1 MGASLLRSIA
11 RIVSKMRFLILA
23 ALFSLAACASVG
35 RNQQWEEFKGAFRRE
50 FRDLKHESERRQ
62 VFESNLDFIEYH
74 NAKFEK
80 GLSSYK
86 MGVNQFTDMTY
97 EEFSNIMLME
107 TRYNM
112 QAASDEVSQMKK
124 PKSSTPSHHDWRDE
138 GVLNDVKDQKS
149 CGSCWAFSAVGS
161 TEAAWAR
168 AGNGLVSLSEQELV
182 DCGAGDCNGGWVD
195 RAFDTILDQG
205 GLMSEE
211 DYPYTAHNAVHGCQY
226 DDDKKVASISG
237 YQRLRGDIS
246 ADSVY
251 ENGPHSIYLYANSNF
266 QHYSSGIFDDAGC
279 PKYSYNHAVVNI
291 GYNDD
296 EGYWTIRNS
305 WAASWGEEGHI
316 RIAQGKNIC
325 NCEKYAWYPEI

>member
-1 MGASLLRSIA
+1 MGSLLRSVI
-11 RIVSKMRFLILA
+11 REVSKMRFLILA

-35 RNQQWEEFKGAFRRE
+35 RNQQWEEFKGTFRRE
-50 FRDLKHESERRQ
+50 FRDLKHESERRK

-86 MGVNQFTDMTY
+86 MGINQFTDMTY
-97 EEFSNIMLME
+97 EEFSNMMLME
-107 TRYNM
+107 PRYNM
-112 QAASDEVSQMKK
+112 QAASDEVSKMEK

-195 RAFDTILDQG
+195 RAFDTILKQG
-205 GLMSEE
+205 GLNLES
-211 DYPYTAHNAVHGCQY
+211 DYPYTAKNGHGCLY
-226 DDDKKVASISG
+226 DEDKKAAEISG
-237 YQRLRGDIS
+237 YEKVFGDIT

-251 ENGPHSIYLYANSNF
+251 ENGPH
-266 QHYSSGIFDDAGC
+266 
-279 PKYSYNHAVVNI
+279 
-291 GYNDD
+291 
-296 EGYWTIRNS
+296 
-305 WAASWGEEGHI
+305 
-316 RIAQGKNIC
+316 
-325 NCEKYAWYPEI
+325 

>member
-1 MGASLLRSIA
+1 M
-11 RIVSKMRFLILA
+11 KFLIIS
-23 ALFSLAACASVG
+23 ALFCLAACASVD
-35 RNQQWEEFKGAFRRE
+35 RNQQWEEFKGSFGRE

-86 MGVNQFTDMTY
+86 MGINQFTDMTY
-97 EEFSNIMLME
+97 EEFSNMMLME
-107 TRYNM
+107 PRYNM
-112 QAASDEVSQMKK
+112 QATSDEVPEMKK

-195 RAFDTILDQG
+195 RAFDTLLAQG
-205 GLMSEE
+205 GDCLET
-211 DYPYTAHNAVHGCQY
+211 DYPYTARNGHGCQL
-226 DDDKKVASISG
+226 DKSKIVASISG
-237 YQRLRGDIS
+237 YQKVSGDIN
-246 ADSVY
+246 ADTIY

-266 QHYSSGIFDDAGC
+266 QHYSSGIFDDESC
-279 PKYSYNHAVVNI
+279 PKLPYNHAVVNV
-291 GYNDD
+291 GYSTS

-305 WAASWGEEGHI
+305 WAASWGEQGHI
-316 RIAQGKNIC
+316 RIKSGSNIC